1 LNDLNQWGTFNLSPR
16 IALLQASFQAA
27 IGLIETDYM
36 TEIMATVDMLKKAM
50 VKEVKPW
57 SKKLNP
63 TLWLRVRFKPREK

>member
-16 IALLQASFQAA
+16 IVLLQASFQAA

-50 VKEVKPW
+50 VKEVKPNVMATRPVQTQRKV
-57 SKKLNP
+57 KK
-63 TLWLRVRFKPREK
+63 R